1 MPKKLTQH
9 DIRQRAVQTLYSYQ
23 MQQEMSDA
31 VIKDFQ
37 FNVGKIEA
45 ILEHTPRFEVNY
57 QDDRIVIRGFQKRF
71 TNTLSKLVEIYDL
84 LGIDLDH
91 SALFKANAFVRDF
104 GGYAKKMRDNEALEL
119 FNGIFANLN
128 LVKLFS
134 IDLEDTP
141 VSNKVLEFFR
151 LLPENA
157 TAEQNLETFNKVFA
171 LAHESIREKYTVEFF
186 KPVTLIQELKAHL
199 AEEEIKHNE
208 EGLQV
213 LGDTET
219 YVLNYDNED
228 ALNVEAPEY
237 FLTLVNGVLGH
248 KADLE
253 SKISEHLANNW
264 TFDRLTN
271 VERAILSVGAFE
283 IEFTETPDVVAVNEA
298 VELSKDFSDV
308 KSSRFVNGVLTNLI
322 KKA

>member
-1 MPKKLTQH
+1 MFVISVDMP
-9 DIRQRAVQTLYSYQ
+9 
-23 MQQEMSDA
+23 
-31 VIKDFQ
+31 
-37 FNVGKIEA
+37 
-45 ILEHTPRFEVNY
+45 
-57 QDDRIVIRGFQKRF
+57 
-71 TNTLSKLVEIYDL
+71 
-84 LGIDLDH
+84 
-91 SALFKANAFVRDF
+91 
-104 GGYAKKMRDNEALEL
+104 KKMRDNEALEL

-237 FLTLVNGVLGH
+237 FLTLVNGVLEH

-322 KKA
+322 KKSIIK